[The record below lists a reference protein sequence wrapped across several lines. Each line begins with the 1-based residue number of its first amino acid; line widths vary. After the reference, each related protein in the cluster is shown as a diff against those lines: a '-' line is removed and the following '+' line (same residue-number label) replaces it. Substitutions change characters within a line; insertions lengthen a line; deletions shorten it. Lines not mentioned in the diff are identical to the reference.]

1 MMNVIMPSVVLPI
14 VVAPENDHKK
24 FCAGPTQ
31 VQEARGFEQGI
42 ILKGGRL
49 GTFDLLIKLICFIKR

>member
-24 FCAGPTQ
+24 FCGGPTL
-31 VQEARGFEQGI
+31 VREARGFEQGI
-42 ILKGGRL
+42 ILAKE
-49 GTFDLLIKLICFIKR
+49 